1 MKTFV
6 ALFQF
11 DRHNAAATK
20 DVARRRLHRRPRA
33 TTGSRT
39 LSVVRLLIAALSTL
53 TAWPASAGDL
63 AADTQPAQSP
73 LLTLPSSPVPPSAK
87 PVPDATATLNHTAT
101 LHAPTDATVPH
112 SNRSSDIAGKRTLDD
127 TLGGIVTNQT
137 MTLAGEDFYTS
148 FAQAWRDMP
157 LGDRYVVS
165 IHERPS
171 ARWGSLIWVE
181 FEQRRVFDTFLPA
194 ARANVAAVAVRAA
207 STAYQNVVQADIAR
221 LLFHDVD
228 LASDEL

>member
-1 MKTFV
+1 MKTVV
-6 ALFQF
+6 ALLEF
-11 DRHNAAATK
+11 DSHNAVAMK
-20 DVARRRLHRRPRA
+20 GVARRRLHFRQRVPSGA
-33 TTGSRT
+33 QT
-39 LSVVRLLIAALSTL
+39 LAVTHLLIAALGTL

-63 AADTQPAQSP
+63 AADAQPAQSS
-73 LLTLPSSPVPPSAK
+73 LLRLPSSPVPPSAK
-87 PVPDATATLNHTAT
+87 PVPDATATLNPTAT
-101 LHAPTDATVPH
+101 LRAPTDTTV
-112 SNRSSDIAGKRTLDD
+112 SRSIRSTDITGKRALGD

-137 MTLAGEDFYTS
+137 ITLAGEDFYTS
-148 FAQAWRDMP
+148 FAQAWRDMS
-157 LGDRYVVS
+157 LSDRYVVS

-181 FEQRRVFDTFLPA
+181 FEQRRVFDTFLPV

>member
-1 MKTFV
+1 MKTFA
-6 ALFQF
+6 ALLQF
-11 DRHNAAATK
+11 DGHSTVATS
-20 DVARRRLHRRPRA
+20 VGASGRLHPRPRA
-33 TTGSRT
+33 LAGSRT
-39 LSVVRLLIAALSTL
+39 RSAVSLLIAALGAV
-53 TAWPASAGDL
+53 TAWPANIGDL

-101 LHAPTDATVPH
+101 LHTAADATTPH
-112 SNRSSDIAGKRTLDD
+112 GSRSTDIAGKRTLDD
-127 TLGGIVTNQT
+127 TLGSIVTNQT

-157 LGDRYVVS
+157 LNDRYVVS

-228 LASDEL
+228 LAGDEL

>member
-1 MKTFV
+1 MNTCV
-6 ALFQF
+6 ASLQF
-11 DRHNAAATK
+11 DRRNAAATK
-20 DVARRRLHRRPRA
+20 DVASRQLHPPQPLP
-33 TTGSRT
+33 TGSRT
-39 LSVVRLLIAALSTL
+39 LSIARLLIAALSTL
-53 TAWPASAGDL
+53 AAWPASAGDL
-63 AADTQPAQSP
+63 AADAQPAQSP

-87 PVPDATATLNHTAT
+87 PVPNATATLNPTSTLRAPAAT
-101 LHAPTDATVPH
+101 TVSHGSRSTDITGKHA
-112 SNRSSDIAGKRTLDD
+112 LDEM
-127 TLGGIVTNQT
+127 LGGIVTNQT
-137 MTLAGEDFYTS
+137 MTLVGEDFYTS

-194 ARANVAAVAVRAA
+194 ARANVASVAVRAA

-228 LASDEL
+228 LAGDEF

>member
-1 MKTFV
+1 MKTFA
-6 ALFQF
+6 ALRQF
-11 DRHNAAATK
+11 EL
-20 DVARRRLHRRPRA
+20 V
-33 TTGSRT
+33 S
-39 LSVVRLLIAALSTL
+39 LLIAALGTV
-53 TAWPASAGDL
+53 TAWPANAGDL
-63 AADTQPAQSP
+63 AADTQPAQAP
-73 LLTLPSSPVPPSAK
+73 LMTLPSSPVPPSAK
-87 PVPDATATLNHTAT
+87 PGPDATTTLNHTAT
-101 LHAPTDATVPH
+101 LHAPADATADATTDATVRH
-112 SNRSSDIAGKRTLDD
+112 GSRATDITGKRTLDD

-194 ARANVAAVAVRAA
+194 ARANIANVAMRAA

-228 LASDEL
+228 LAGDEL